1 MVARGDTR
9 TLNGREPIW
18 NEIVGWGKGIVEQL
32 WGKRDDVGSQRGEN
46 GEVGKGG
53 KGVRDGLKK
62 AGIGLNCKISHKP
75 IRGCFKPI
83 LLNNCGF

>member
-1 MVARGDTR
+1 MMVARGDTR

-32 WGKRDDVGSQRGEN
+32 WGKRDDVGSQRREESEGGEW
-46 GEVGKGG
+46 ERG
-53 KGVRDGLKK
+53 KGVKDGLKK

-75 IRGCFKPI
+75 I
-83 LLNNCGF
+83 